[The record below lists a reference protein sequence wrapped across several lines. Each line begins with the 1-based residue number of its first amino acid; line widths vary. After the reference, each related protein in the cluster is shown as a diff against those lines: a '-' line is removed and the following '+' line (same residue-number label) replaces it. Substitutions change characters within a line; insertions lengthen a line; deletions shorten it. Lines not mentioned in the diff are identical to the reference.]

1 MNYHE
6 KLVAMR
12 LFVEDNIIDVQDLV
26 AMMELTMED
35 VMSSMPDKL
44 VEQYEK
50 VYGLSEENS
59 QDYGVGEEWQGQE
72 EGSFDEDEGF

>member
-12 LFVEDNIIDVQDLV
+12 LFVEDNVVDVADLV
-26 AMMELTMED
+26 ALMELTIED

-50 VYGLSEENS
+50 VYGYGEEDS
-59 QDYGVGEEWQGQE
+59 QDDGVGEEWSSEE